1 MLKSKMESLNNLA
14 TLLDRRYKKL
24 KTKGVRFTMIYDKL
38 NSELISLT
46 HEYYYKELGLEE
58 SHPWGFDYNLGDNG
72 GVYDDIGKGILLNYE
87 IIRPVDYLFAGLDTN
102 DECKK
107 EQYFNIGIELLSCVV
122 HELRHAWQDEMGL
135 LKGLR
140 YVSAEENFE
149 KYRQQDVEIDARE
162 YQSHFFTKDFY
173 EYLLKEYIL

>member
-14 TLLDRRYKKL
+14 TLLDRRYKEL

-87 IIRPVDYLFAGLDTN
+87 IIRPVDYLFAGLDEKN
-102 DECKK
+102 EYKK
-107 EQYFNIGIELLSCVV
+107 EQYYDMGIQLLSSVV
-122 HELRHAWQDEMGL
+122 HELRHAWQDEMGML
-135 LKGLR
+135 VGLT
-140 YVSAEENFE
+140 YVTAEEDFE
-149 KYRQQDVEIDARE
+149 RYQQQDIERDARE
-162 YQSHFFTKDFY
+162 YQSKFFTE
-173 EYLLKEYIL
+173 EYVEFVLNNYN

>member
-1 MLKSKMESLNNLA
+1 MLESKMESLNNLA
-14 TLLDRRYKKL
+14 TLLDRRYKEL

-46 HEYYYKELGLEE
+46 HEYYYKELGLKE

-122 HELRHAWQDEMGL
+122 HELRHAWQDEMGML
-135 LKGLR
+135 VGLT
-140 YVSAEENFE
+140 YVSAEEDFE
-149 KYRQQDVEIDARE
+149 KYQSQEVEIDAKS
-162 YQSHFFTKDFY
+162 YQRGFFTEAFF
-173 EYLLKEYIL
+173 EFLLNSYK

>member
-14 TLLDRRYKKL
+14 TLLDRRYKEL

-38 NSELISLT
+38 NSELISLA

-58 SHPWGFDYNLGDNG
+58 SHPWGFSYDLKDNG
-72 GVYDDIGKGILLNYE
+72 GVYDDVSKTISLNYE
-87 IIRPVDYLFAGLDTN
+87 IVRPADYLLAGLDTN

-135 LKGLR
+135 LKGLK
-140 YVSAEENFE
+140 YVSAEEDYE

-162 YQSHFFTKDFY
+162 YQSHFFTKGLFEFILNNY
-173 EYLLKEYIL
+173 E

>member
-14 TLLDRRYKKL
+14 TLLDRRYKEL

-46 HEYYYKELGLEE
+46 HEYYYKELGLKEH
-58 SHPWGFDYNLGDNG
+58 HPWKFSYDLKDNG
-72 GVYDDIGKGILLNYE
+72 GVYDDVSKSISLNYD
-87 IIRPVDYLFAGLDTN
+87 IVRPADYLLAGLDTN

-122 HELRHAWQDEMGL
+122 HELRHAWQDEMGML
-135 LKGLR
+135 VGLT
-140 YVSAEENFE
+140 YVTAEEDFE
-149 KYRQQDVEIDARE
+149 RYQQQDVERDARR
-162 YQSHFFTKDFY
+162 YQSKFFTE
-173 EYLLKEYIL
+173 EYVEFVLNNYK

>member
-1 MLKSKMESLNNLA
+1 MSKCIMERLNNLA
-14 TLLDRRYKKL
+14 TLLDRRYKEL

-38 NSELISLT
+38 NSELISLA

-58 SHPWGFDYNLGDNG
+58 SHPWKFSYDLKDNG
-72 GVYDDIGKGILLNYE
+72 GVYDDVSKTISLNYE
-87 IIRPVDYLFAGLDTN
+87 IVRPADYLLAGLDTN

-135 LKGLR
+135 LKGLK
-140 YVSAEENFE
+140 YVSAEEDYE

-162 YQSHFFTKDFY
+162 YQSRFFTEGLFKF
-173 EYLLKEYIL
+173 ILNNYR

>member
-14 TLLDRRYKKL
+14 TLLDRRYKEL

-46 HEYYYKELGLEE
+46 HEYYYKELGLKE

-87 IIRPVDYLFAGLDTN
+87 IIRPVDYLFAGLDEK

-135 LKGLR
+135 LKGLK
-140 YVSAEENFE
+140 YVSAEEDYE
-149 KYRQQDVEIDARE
+149 KYRQQDVERDARR
-162 YQSHFFTKDFY
+162 YQSKFFTE
-173 EYLLKEYIL
+173 EYVEFVLNNYKL

>member
-14 TLLDRRYKKL
+14 TLLDRRYKEL

-87 IIRPVDYLFAGLDTN
+87 IIRPVDYLFAGLDEK
-102 DECKK
+102 DEHKK
-107 EQYFNIGIELLSCVV
+107 EQYYDMGIQLLSSVV
-122 HELRHAWQDEMGL
+122 HELRHAWQDEMGML
-135 LKGLR
+135 VGLT
-140 YVSAEENFE
+140 YVTAEEDFE
-149 KYRQQDVEIDARE
+149 RYQQQNVERDARR
-162 YQSHFFTKDFY
+162 YQSKFFTKKFF
-173 EYLLKEYIL
+173 EYLLNNYK

>member
-1 MLKSKMESLNNLA
+1 MKNMINTLANLI
-14 TLLDRRYKKL
+14 DKRYKEL
-24 KTKGVRFTMIYDKL
+24 KEQKIRFTMIYDMV

-46 HEYYYKELGLEE
+46 HKYYYNELRLRE

-72 GVYDDIGKGILLNYE
+72 GVYDDINKGISLNYD
-87 IIRPVDYLFAGLDTN
+87 IVRPADYLLAGLDTN

-107 EQYFNIGIELLSCVV
+107 EQYFNVGIELLSCVV
-122 HELRHAWQDEMGL
+122 HELRHAWQDEQGL
-135 LKGLR
+135 LQGLK
-140 YVSAEENFE
+140 YVSAEEDFE

-173 EYLLKEYIL
+173 EYLLKEYNL

>member
-1 MLKSKMESLNNLA
+1 MNKYERMGKLA
-14 TLLDRRYKKL
+14 VLMDKRYKQL
-24 KTKGVRFTMIYDKL
+24 KEQKIRFTMIYDKL

-72 GVYDDIGKGILLNYE
+72 GVYDDVGKGILLNYE

-102 DECKK
+102 DERKK

-122 HELRHAWQDEMGL
+122 HELRHAWQDEMGML
-135 LKGLR
+135 VGLT
-140 YVSAEENFE
+140 YVTAEEDFE
-149 KYRQQDVEIDARE
+149 RYQQQDIERDARE
-162 YQSHFFTKDFY
+162 YQSKFFTKEFF
-173 EYLLKEYIL
+173 EYLLNNYK

>member
-14 TLLDRRYKKL
+14 TLLDRRYKEL

-38 NSELISLT
+38 NSELISLA

-72 GVYDDIGKGILLNYE
+72 GVYDDISKGILLNYE
-87 IIRPVDYLFAGLDTN
+87 LIRPADYLLAGLDTN

-122 HELRHAWQDEMGL
+122 HELRHAWQDEMGML
-135 LKGLR
+135 VGLT
-140 YVSAEENFE
+140 YVSAEEDFE
-149 KYRQQDVEIDARE
+149 KYQSQEVEIDAKS
-162 YQSHFFTKDFY
+162 YQRGFFTEAFF
-173 EYLLKEYIL
+173 EFLLNSYK

>member
-1 MLKSKMESLNNLA
+1 MMNMINTLASLM
-14 TLLDRRYKKL
+14 DKRYKQL
-24 KTKGVRFTMIYDKL
+24 KAEGMRFTMIYDKL

-102 DECKK
+102 NECKK

-135 LKGLR
+135 LKGLK
-140 YVSAEENFE
+140 YVSAEEDYE

-162 YQSHFFTKDFY
+162 YQSHFFTEGLFKF
-173 EYLLKEYIL
+173 ILNNYR

>member
-1 MLKSKMESLNNLA
+1 MMNMINTLASLM
-14 TLLDRRYKKL
+14 DKRYKQL
-24 KTKGVRFTMIYDKL
+24 KEQKIRFTMIYDKL

-87 IIRPVDYLFAGLDTN
+87 IIRPADYLLAGLDTN

-122 HELRHAWQDEMGL
+122 HELRHAWQDEMGML
-135 LKGLR
+135 VGLT
-140 YVSAEENFE
+140 YVTAEEDFE
-149 KYRQQDVEIDARE
+149 RYQQQDVERDARR
-162 YQSHFFTKDFY
+162 YQSKFFTE
-173 EYLLKEYIL
+173 EYVEFVLNNYK